1 MKQSGLPQSLLSSLI
16 LVGLLCLAGVHPA
29 CAQKNELSYVQ
40 VEHLVN
46 LHAPDG
52 LVATQIRTRGINF
65 SLTSKT
71 VDEFAAKGAGP
82 KTLAAL
88 REQIRVGTV
97 QVQTQPGS
105 QILMDGKNAG
115 GAGTD
120 GSLVLQDV
128 PEGNHELVARK
139 DGYKDGSIQF
149 ALARNEN
156 KPLALP
162 LKWLGGFLSVSAQPQ
177 GAAVSVAGP
186 ISLESGAKDIPCP
199 PGGYTAT
206 VSLQGYLTQTRTFQ
220 VAAGEHHAETFQLV
234 VDPAVLTKELNDARS
249 KLQAGDPVG
258 ATNLADAVLKQQPGS
273 PDADA
278 VLAEAAFLQGDI
290 NRFVDAGTK
299 AIRSGK
305 PVTVSL
311 MHVHMGWR
319 LTIHRV
325 NLTISQSGIAFTADP
340 PDSHCKMPA
349 SLGFDLIRIMGV
361 QREPVG
367 FIELQIQYVS
377 QPHSNFIVHDL
388 GFVVDGSTV
397 GSPPGTIEVFG
408 PSMIHSPN
416 SAAQTLEGIDRLIAS
431 AKR

>member
-1 MKQSGLPQSLLSSLI
+1 MKQSGLPQSHLPSLI

-29 CAQKNELSYVQ
+29 CAQKNELSSVQ
-40 VEHLVN
+40 VEHLVT

-65 SLTSKT
+65 SLTSKI

-115 GAGTD
+115 SAGTD

-128 PEGNHELVARK
+128 SEGTHELAARK

-156 KPLALP
+156 KSLP
-162 LKWLGGFLSVSAQPQ
+162 LPLQWMGGFLSVSAQPE
-177 GAAVSVAGP
+177 GATVSISGP
-186 ISLESGAKDIPCP
+186 ISLGGNAKSVPCP
-199 PGGYTAT
+199 PGSYTVT
-206 VSLQGYLTQTRTFQ
+206 VSLQGYLSQARTFQ

-234 VDPAVLTKELNDARS
+234 VDPAVLNRELSDAQS
-249 KLQAGDPVG
+249 KLQAGDP
-258 ATNLADAVLKQQPGS
+258 ASANNLADAVLKKQPGS
-273 PDADA
+273 PDAEA
-278 VLAEAAFLQGDI
+278 VLAEAAFQQGDM

-299 AIRSGK
+299 AIHSGK
-305 PVTVSL
+305 PVTVSV

-319 LTIHRV
+319 LSIHRV
-325 NLTISQSGIAFTADP
+325 NLTISQSGIAFSADP
-340 PDSHCKMPA
+340 PDSNCKMPA
-349 SLGFDLIRIMGV
+349 SLGFDQIRTMSV
-361 QREPVG
+361 QRNPAG
-367 FIELQIQYVS
+367 FIELQIQYAS
-377 QPHSNFIVHDL
+377 QPRSSFIVHDL

-397 GSPPGTIEVFG
+397 GSPPGAIEVFG
-408 PSMIHSPN
+408 PSMIQSPN
-416 SAAQTLEGIDRLIAS
+416 SAAQTLEAIDRLIAS
-431 AKR
+431 AMR